1 MPRSEVK
8 INKDNILYGIIGLLA
23 GVIIGYLGTNSIN
36 RSEQPAAGNSTVST
50 ATQPSMP
57 PDHPPTGGGSASAGG
72 EGGGSGGS
80 SGSSP
85 GGMQAEVAQTI
96 TTARNEPGNF
106 EAQMK
111 AAALFVQVQRY
122 DQALGFY
129 ERAYKVK
136 PDDFN
141 VLASLGNVTFDL
153 ERFSDAERWYGEAL
167 RRRPDDVDIRTDL
180 GLTYYLRK
188 PPDLDKAI
196 ATFRESLA
204 RDPRHE
210 KTLQNLITALL
221 DKGDT
226 SSARKLVQDL
236 EKVNSAN
243 NALPQ
248 FRARLGS

>member
-8 INKDNILYGIIGLLA
+8 FTKDNILYGIIGLLV
-23 GVIIGYLGTNSIN
+23 GVIIGYIGTNSIN
-36 RSEQPAAGNSTVST
+36 RSEPIAAGNT
-50 ATQPSMP
+50 AASGSSQNALP
-57 PDHPPTGGGSASAGG
+57 PDHPPTGGDASSTTSGTSEGSASA
-72 EGGGSGGS
+72 
-80 SGSSP
+80 
-85 GGMQAEVAQTI
+85 MQAEVAQTI

-106 EAQMK
+106 DAQMK
-111 AAALFVQVQRY
+111 AAALFAEIQRF
-122 DQALGFY
+122 DQALNFY

-141 VLASLGNVTFDL
+141 VLTSLGNVTFDM
-153 ERFSDAERWYGEAL
+153 ERFSDSEKWYREAL
-167 RRRPDDVDIRTDL
+167 RQRPDDVDIRTDL

-204 RDPRHE
+204 RNPKHE
-210 KTLQNLITALL
+210 KTLQNLITALI

-226 SSARKLVQDL
+226 SSAKKMVQEL

-243 NALPQ
+243 AALPQ

>member
-1 MPRSEVK
+1 MSRSEVK
-8 INKDNILYGIIGLLA
+8 VTKDNILYGIIGLLA

-36 RSEQPAAGNSTVST
+36 RSEPVASGNS
-50 ATQPSMP
+50 ATSGASQNALP
-57 PDHPPTGGGSASAGG
+57 PDHPPTGGGDTP
-72 EGGGSGGS
+72 SGTSGT
-80 SGSSP
+80 SGSSA
-85 GGMQAEVAQTI
+85 GAMQAEVAQTI
-96 TTARNEPGNF
+96 TAARNEPGNF

-111 AAALFVQVQRY
+111 AAALFAEIQRF
-122 DQALGFY
+122 DQALNFY

-141 VLASLGNVTFDL
+141 VLTSLGNVTFDM
-153 ERFSDAERWYGEAL
+153 ERYTDSEKWYREAL
-167 RRRPDDVDIRTDL
+167 RQRPDDVDIRTDL
-180 GLTYYLRK
+180 GLAYYLRK

-204 RDPRHE
+204 RNPKHE
-210 KTLQNLITALL
+210 KSLQNLITALI

-226 SSARKLVQDL
+226 SSAKKLVQEL

-243 NALPQ
+243 AALPQ

>member
-8 INKDNILYGIIGLLA
+8 VTKDNILYGIIGLLA

-36 RSEQPAAGNSTVST
+36 RSEPIASGNSASSG
-50 ATQPSMP
+50 ASQNALP
-57 PDHPPTGGGSASAGG
+57 PDHPPTGGDAS
-72 EGGGSGGS
+72 STTSGS
-80 SGSSP
+80 SGSSASA
-85 GGMQAEVAQTI
+85 MQAEVAQTI

-111 AAALFVQVQRY
+111 AAALFAEIQRF
-122 DQALGFY
+122 DQALNFY

-153 ERFSDAERWYGEAL
+153 ERYSDSERWYREAL
-167 RRRPDDVDIRTDL
+167 RQRPDDVDLRTDL

-204 RDPRHE
+204 RNPKHE
-210 KTLQNLITALL
+210 KTLQNLITALI

-226 SSARKLVQDL
+226 SSAKKMVQEL

-243 NALPQ
+243 AALPQ